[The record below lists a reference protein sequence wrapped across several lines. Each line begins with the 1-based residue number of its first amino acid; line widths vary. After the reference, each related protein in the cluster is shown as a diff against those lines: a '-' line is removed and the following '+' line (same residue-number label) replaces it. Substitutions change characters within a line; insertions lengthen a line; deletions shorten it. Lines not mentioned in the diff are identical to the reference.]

1 MIIKA
6 RTETL
11 GLGLYSILPETI
23 THVEQN
29 REYFA
34 IHYIGGSEPIKM
46 HGTSKDADKLFP
58 SLVRIQRTYLIN
70 INQVSSVHSRIGR
83 QVDVCFRNGVK
94 IGFIKSDIHHE
105 NFIEKFTNAT
115 NE

>member
-34 IHYIGGSEPIKM
+34 IHYIGGSEPIKV
-46 HGTSKDADKLFP
+46 HGTTKDADKLFP
-58 SLVRIQRTYLIN
+58 FLVRIQRTYLIN
-70 INQVSSVHSRIGR
+70 LHQVSSVHSRVGR
-83 QVDVCFRNGVK
+83 QVDVVLRNGLK
-94 IGFIKSDIHHE
+94 IGFIKSEIHHD
-105 NFIEKFTNAT
+105 NFIEKFHAIH
-115 NE
+115 E

>member
-1 MIIKA
+1 MIIIKA

-11 GLGLYSILPETI
+11 GLGLYSILPESI

-34 IHYIGGSEPIKM
+34 IHYGGPEPIKV

-58 SLVRIQRTYLIN
+58 SLVRIQRTYLVN
-70 INQVSSVHSRIGR
+70 ISQVSSVHSRVGR
-83 QVDVCFRNGVK
+83 QVDVVFRNGVK
-94 IGFIKSDIHHE
+94 IGFIKSDIHHD
-105 NFIEKFTNAT
+105 NFIEKFHAIH
-115 NE
+115 E